1 MITEILGDVP
11 VIKVLDF
18 LLKAMPHDFTKS
30 EIEEQAAVGHTEL
43 RRDFNVLLK
52 NNMVVETRRIAGMQ
66 LYALNNANHIVH
78 AVIDFCKIISI
89 EKPILTNGEQL
100 VTLVEGIVSE
110 HDVGDTDVVPP
121 DEDIALEYGLDVNE
135 AEA

>member
-43 RRDFNVLLK
+43 HRDFDRLVQNK
-52 NNMVVETRRIAGMQ
+52 MVVETRKIAGMQ
-66 LYALNNANHIVH
+66 LYALNNANQIVH
-78 AVIDFCKIISI
+78 AVIDFCKVISV
-89 EKPILTNGEQL
+89 EEPILTKGEQL
-100 VTLVEGIVSE
+100 VTLVEE
-110 HDVGDTDVVPP
+110 TTKTTFPP
-121 DEDIALEYGLDVNE
+121 EEDIALEYGEDVSE
-135 AEA
+135 AES